1 MRKLLLFIAVA
12 TLGLTSSCSSD
23 DAKNP
28 CEGIVCLNDGYCA
41 NGSCV
46 CPEGFTGS
54 NCSQQ
59 VTPSVIRI
67 HKIEVTKFP
76 PTRPNGGGWDTNGT
90 APDIYPE
97 IRLGEA
103 LIWSS
108 SSSYAQNAIHTQTYT
123 FTPNPIISLTNVGS
137 QYSIILYDYDDFS
150 SDEFM
155 GGINF
160 VPYQSNNNFPE
171 IITLD
176 AGGTVAFKLYVSYA
190 W

>member
-1 MRKLLLFIAVA
+1 MMIN
-12 TLGLTSSCSSD
+12 SCGSD
-23 DAKNP
+23 DDVKNP

-46 CPEGFTGS
+46 CPDGYTGS

-59 VTPSVIRI
+59 ITPSVIRI
-67 HKIEVTKFP
+67 HKIEVTRFP
-76 PTRPNGGGWDTNGT
+76 PTKPNGGGWDTNGT
-90 APDIYPE
+90 APDIYPV
-97 IRLGEA
+97 IYLGET

-108 SSSYAQNAIHTQTYT
+108 DAMFQNAVHTETYA
-123 FTPNPIISLTNVGS
+123 FTPNPIISLASVGS
-137 QYSIILYDYDDFS
+137 QYSIVLYDYDDFS

-171 IITLD
+171 VIILD
-176 AGGTVAFKLYVSYA
+176 VAGGTVAFKLYASYA